1 MGGLWSPV
9 KYHCLHCFFSYS
21 VMRRARIARAILVIS
36 PGPRVQGDL
45 LRRQCQDGSLAGAVH
60 LSNCNAGVPRLAQ

>member
-1 MGGLWSPV
+1 MT
-9 KYHCLHCFFSYS
+9 
-21 VMRRARIARAILVIS
+21 RAILVIS

-45 LRRQCQDGSLAGAVH
+45 FRRHYQAGSLAGAVH